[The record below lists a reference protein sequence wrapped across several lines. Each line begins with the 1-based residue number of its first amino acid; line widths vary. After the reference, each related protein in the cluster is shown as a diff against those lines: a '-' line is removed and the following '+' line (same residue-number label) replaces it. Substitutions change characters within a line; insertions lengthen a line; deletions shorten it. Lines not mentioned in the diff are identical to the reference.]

1 MKKIT
6 MRSLMWGAAIV
17 AALFICETGLDI
29 LRPCAAMGGTTLTT
43 APRISVQ
50 EARQNTLSG
59 ESLLVC
65 AYKDDSQFNTMR
77 LDRGISLN
85 EFLSKLPDISKKR
98 EIIFYC
104 S

>member
-1 MKKIT
+1 MKKTT
-6 MRSLMWGAAIV
+6 MRPLMWGAAIV

-29 LRPCAAMGGTTLTT
+29 LRPCAAMGGGTSTPV
-43 APRISVQ
+43 PRISVQ
-50 EARQNTLSG
+50 EARQKTLSG
-59 ESLLVC
+59 ESLFVC
-65 AYKDDSQFNTMR
+65 AYGKDSRFNDMR

-85 EFLSKLPDISKKR
+85 EFLSRLPDIPKER